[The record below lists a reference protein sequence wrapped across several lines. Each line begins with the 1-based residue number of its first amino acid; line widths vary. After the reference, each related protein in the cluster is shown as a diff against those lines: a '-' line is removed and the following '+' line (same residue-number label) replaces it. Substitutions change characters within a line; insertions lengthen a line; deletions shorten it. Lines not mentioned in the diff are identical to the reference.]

1 MSELNT
7 YRILCMSEAMS
18 PITHMMGTSG
28 NESLINRE
36 PVMTQSGVVQV
47 PVLSGNALRHR
58 VIRDPG
64 AKYLIGLY
72 NLAGKLN
79 IDQLNFLLSGGS
91 LTESSVSDNMRTI
104 ADMQRLFPL
113 YRLLG
118 GSLRNQIIAGSLQVG
133 RGLLV
138 CEENRETIN
147 KSLLPEFA
155 KLENQLL
162 HAEVFVSQYQYT
174 RGDVK
179 RMKDVDFFAAVDELN
194 DPDSASTLMIYTGQ
208 SVMRNA
214 VFVHEITALNVSYN
228 EIGALF
234 DALSRWQA
242 KGGSVGGNTRI
253 GHGKLKT
260 SVYAYPEVDIADAVS
275 QYQEYARSVKEEA
288 IDWLNNAFPVKAKKE
303 KVK

>member
-1 MSELNT
+1 
-7 YRILCMSEAMS
+7 
-18 PITHMMGTSG
+18 MMGTSG

-36 PVMTQSGVVQV
+36 PIMTRNGVVHV

-79 IDQLNFLLSGGS
+79 IDQLNFMLSGGS
-91 LTESSVSDNMRTI
+91 LTESSVSENMNTI
-104 ADMQRLFPL
+104 ANMQRLFPL

-147 KSLLPEFA
+147 KSIPSEFA
-155 KLENQLL
+155 SIDTALL
-162 HAEVFVSQYQYT
+162 HAEVFVAQYQYT

-179 RMKDVDFFAAVDELN
+179 RMKDIDFFAAVDELN
-194 DPDSASTLMIYTGQ
+194 NPDAPSNLMIYSGQ

-214 VFVHEITALNVSYN
+214 IFAHEITAINISNL
-228 EIGALF
+228 ELGALM

-242 KGGSVGGNTRI
+242 KGGTIGGNTRI

-260 SVYAYPEVDIADAVS
+260 MVHVTPDVNISDSIEKYR
-275 QYQEYARSVKEEA
+275 EYAASVKDEA
-288 IDWLNNAFPVKAKKE
+288 TQWLNDSFPVKMKKE
-303 KVK
+303 KSK